1 MSAATGRVE
10 AAPPMLV
17 GVIAVFGTLY
27 LDPARREEAL
37 REFHKVVVDT
47 IKEPGCHAY
56 VVSADLA
63 DPCTLYI
70 FEEWTDSDALEAHQR
85 SEHFVAHRQ
94 RSAGHLTAAEI
105 SHYDVT
111 SVDRRT
117 IGSPPAAPA

>member
-1 MSAATGRVE
+1 
-10 AAPPMLV
+10 MLV
-17 GVIAVFGTLY
+17 GVIAVFGKLY

-37 REFHKVVVDT
+37 GEFHLVVADT

-85 SEHFVAHRQ
+85 SEHFVAHRE

-105 SHYDVT
+105 SHYEVT

-117 IGSPPAAPA
+117 MGSPPAAPA